1 MAGDPL
7 WYYKVLGLH
16 CDGTNGSTTFTD
28 VKGKTVTA
36 NGNAQISTAQ
46 YPALTGKTSSGYF
59 DGTGDYLSIPDSADW
74 AFGSGDFTL
83 RAHIRLAG
91 YATNNAGEYQSS
103 IVSQD
108 ISTSRSFLFNVA
120 GTSSSFTTLHFA
132 GLSDNST
139 GYTIVSGSYS
149 FALNTWYLVEVCRVG
164 NYVYLFVDGVLL
176 NTGGTAFSR
185 TLQDSSTTLKVGAQE
200 YDATY
205 KYYLNGYISEV
216 EIYKGVGLHTASYTP
231 STDPFADE
239 YLSISGTVRDSTS
252 AFASRLVRVYRR
264 DTGSLVGEV
273 VSNES
278 TGTYK
283 VIAANS
289 GTTTPL
295 KHFAVCHDPSA
306 ISLYRVLGLHCD
318 GTNGSTTFTD
328 VCGKTV
334 TANGNAQISTA
345 QYPALTGK
353 TSSGYFDGSGDY
365 LSIPDS
371 ASLELGYSDFTFR
384 ARIRIAGY
392 SPSYA
397 GAYYFAIFAKD
408 ASAGRSYNVQ
418 IVGTSSSFTTLR
430 FNGFSDNTTSTTVD
444 GSFSFALNTW
454 YDVEVSRSGN
464 LVYLFI
470 DGTLLNAGG
479 TAFSRTLQDTTQ
491 ILKIGGHIWDGTYL
505 GYFNGYISEVEI
517 YKGIGLH
524 TADFTP
530 STIPFTDSTTATE
543 NALIY
548 DDLTPT

>member
-28 VKGKTVTA
+28 VCGKTVTA

-46 YPALTGKTSSGYF
+46 YPALTGKTSSAYF
-59 DGTGDYLSIPDSADW
+59 DGNGDYLSIPDSADW
-74 AFGSGDFTL
+74 DFGTGDFAIRMRVRFSSHTTVQCLVSNYLNPTTGFSLQWRSETNTL
-83 RAHIRLAG
+83 RFGCAGDPAHLD
-91 YATNNAGEYQSS
+91 
-103 IVSQD
+103 VSWTPTD
-108 ISTSRSFLFNVA
+108 NIWYVIEVVRI
-120 GTSSSFTTLHFA
+120 GTSLFARVDGSQIGSPVTNSTNITGSTNPLLIGSLFA
-132 GLSDNST
+132 GSYIQPFH
-139 GYTIVSGSYS
+139 GYV
-149 FALNTWYLVEVCRVG
+149 
-164 NYVYLFVDGVLL
+164 
-176 NTGGTAFSR
+176 
-185 TLQDSSTTLKVGAQE
+185 
-200 YDATY
+200 
-205 KYYLNGYISEV
+205 SEV
-216 EIYKGVGLHTASYTP
+216 EVVKGTAINTSDYTP

-239 YLSISGTVRDSTS
+239 YVSISGTVQDSTS

-289 GTTTPL
+289 GTTTPR

-365 LSIPDS
+365 LSIAPS
-371 ASLELGYSDFTFR
+371 SDFNFGTGDFT
-384 ARIRIAGY
+384 IRMRWRPGSLDTAQALVY
-392 SPSYA
+392 HTDDS
-397 GAYYFAIFAKD
+397 GATGSGEFVIV
-408 ASAGRSYNVQ
+408 YN
-418 IVGTSSSFTTLR
+418 TSLGLR
-430 FNGFSDNTTSTTVD
+430 FYLNAGGSGSVDQGSTSGWST
-444 GSFSFALNTW
+444 GTW
-454 YDVEVSRSGN
+454 YDVEITRHGTT
-464 LVYLFI
+464 LTI
-470 DGTLLNAGG
+470 RRDGTSIASG
-479 TAFSRTLQDTTQ
+479 TCSAQVGTSD
-491 ILKIGGHIWDGTYL
+491 KSTYL
-505 GYFNGYISEVEI
+505 MGETFDPLYSTGYISEVEF
-517 YKGIGLH
+517 YKGISLH
-524 TADFTP
+524 TANFTP
-530 STIPFTDSTTATE
+530 STDPFTDSTTATE

-548 DDLTPT
+548 DNITPH

>member
-28 VKGKTVTA
+28 VCGKTVTA

-74 AFGSGDFTL
+74 GFGSGDFTL

-108 ISTSRSFLFNVA
+108 ISTSRAFAFNVT
-120 GTSSSFTTLHFA
+120 GTSSSFTTMHFI
-132 GLSDNST
+132 GFSDNST
-139 GYTIVSGSYS
+139 YTVVSGSYS

-239 YLSISGTVRDSTS
+239 YVSISGTVQDSTS

-289 GTTTPL
+289 GTTTPR

-345 QYPALTGK
+345 QYAPITGN
-353 TSSGYFDGSGDY
+353 SASCILDGTGDY
-365 LSIPDS
+365 LSLADH
-371 ASLELGYSDFTFR
+371 ADFEFGSGNFTMR
-384 ARIRIAGY
+384 CKLRIAGW
-392 SPSYA
+392 SPSY
-397 GAYYFAIFAKD
+397 GGSYYFVLFSKD
-408 ASAGRSYNVQ
+408 SSSGRSYSVQ
-418 IVGTSSSFTTLR
+418 VVGTSSSFTTLR
-430 FNGFSDNTTSTTVD
+430 FVGFSDNSNSTTVD
-444 GSFSFALNTW
+444 GSYSFALDTW
-454 YDVEVSRSGN
+454 YDIEVVRSGN
-464 LVYLFI
+464 LIYLFVN
-470 DGTLLNAGG
+470 GVLLNAGG
-479 TAFSRTLQDTTQ
+479 TAFSRTLQNTSNSF
-491 ILKIGGHIWDGTYL
+491 KIGAHGYDATFL
-505 GYFNGYISEVEI
+505 GYLNGYVDDIEA

>member
-74 AFGSGDFTL
+74 GFGSGDFTL

-108 ISTSRSFLFNVA
+108 DSTSRAFAFNVT
-120 GTSSSFTTLHFA
+120 GTSSSFTTLHFI
-132 GLSDNST
+132 GFSDNST
-139 GYTIVSGSYS
+139 YTIVSGSYS

-164 NYVYLFVDGVLL
+164 NYVYLFVDGNLL

-185 TLQDSSTTLKVGAQE
+185 TLQDSSTTLKVGAEE

-239 YLSISGTVRDSTS
+239 YVSISGTVQDSTS

-289 GTTTPL
+289 GTTTPR

-353 TSSGYFDGSGDY
+353 TSSALFDGTGDY

-371 ASLELGYSDFTFR
+371 EDFNLGGSNFSI
-384 ARIRIAGY
+384 RIRFRLAGWANNNGGFYY
-392 SPSYA
+392 STLVSQWVAGDTAYAIDLNGTVSSYTNI
-397 GAYYFAIFAKD
+397 YFQGYD
-408 ASAGRSYNVQ
+408 TSARLVSVS
-418 IVGTSSSFTTLR
+418 VSLS
-430 FNGFSDNTTSTTVD
+430 
-444 GSFSFALNTW
+444 LNTW
-454 YDVEVSRSGN
+454 YELEVTRSGN
-464 LVYLFI
+464 TVYIIL

-479 TAFSRTLQDTTQ
+479 TAFSYTIRNSSTT
-491 ILKIGGHIWDGTYL
+491 LKIGGSVYDGTYPS
-505 GYFNGYISEVEI
+505 YFNGYISEVEI
-517 YKGIGLH
+517 YKGISLH
-524 TADFTP
+524 TANFTP
-530 STIPFTDSTTATE
+530 STDPFTDSTTATE

>member
-28 VKGKTVTA
+28 VCGKTVTA

-108 ISTSRSFLFNVA
+108 IQASRAFAFNVT
-120 GTSSSFTTLHFA
+120 GTSSSFTTLHFI
-132 GLSDNST
+132 GFSDNST

-164 NYVYLFVDGVLL
+164 NYVYLFVDGGLL

-200 YDATY
+200 HNATY

-216 EIYKGVGLHTASYTP
+216 EIYKGIGLHTASYTP

-239 YLSISGTVRDSTS
+239 YVSISGTVQDSTG

-365 LSIPDS
+365 LSIAPS
-371 ASLELGYSDFTFR
+371 SGFNFGTGDFT
-384 ARIRIAGY
+384 IRMRWRPGSLATAQALVYHTDDAGVT
-392 SPSYA
+392 
-397 GAYYFAIFAKD
+397 GNGEFVIV
-408 ASAGRSYNVQ
+408 YN
-418 IVGTSSSFTTLR
+418 TSLGLR
-430 FNGFSDNTTSTTVD
+430 FYLNAGGSGSVDQGSTSGWST
-444 GSFSFALNTW
+444 GTW
-454 YDVEVSRSGN
+454 YDVEITRHGTT
-464 LVYLFI
+464 LTI
-470 DGTLLNAGG
+470 RRDGTSIASG
-479 TAFSRTLQDTTQ
+479 TCSAQVGTSD
-491 ILKIGGHIWDGTYL
+491 KSTYL
-505 GYFNGYISEVEI
+505 MGETFDPLYSTGYISEVEF
-517 YKGIGLH
+517 YKGISLH
-524 TADFTP
+524 TANFTP
-530 STIPFTDSTTATE
+530 STDPFTDSTTATE